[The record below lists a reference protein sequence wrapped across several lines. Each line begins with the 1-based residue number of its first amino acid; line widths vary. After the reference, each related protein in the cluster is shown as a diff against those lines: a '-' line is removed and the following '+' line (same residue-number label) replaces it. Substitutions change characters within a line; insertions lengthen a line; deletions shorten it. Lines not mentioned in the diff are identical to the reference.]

1 MTISN
6 TELRERARTFLG
18 TSLDEWARHVLRLL
32 DENERC
38 STCEKCGWYT
48 CEHDGSIGHADE
60 IARLKAENAA
70 LVKALQEVIDIY
82 APHDHQWDMLLP
94 TRAENND

>member
-1 MTISN
+1 MADEVTN

-70 LVKALQEVIDIY
+70 LVKERDELRREIEQLKRDEDFRM
-82 APHDHQWDMLLP
+82 D
-94 TRAENND
+94 